1 MGKQSNLVSERGR
14 PTIETHYNPFTNGT
28 FDQSFATT
36 NDLKATVDV
45 FEGSFELGL
54 EVKPLKL
61 FKDICRNTPKE
72 K

>member
-36 NDLKATVDV
+36 NDLKATKDA
-45 FEGSFELGL
+45 FEGSFELCLKGQ
-54 EVKPLKL
+54 PLQL
-61 FKDICRNTPKE
+61 FNEIGCNSPKE